1 MEYVVIAFIVGVVL
15 AVIIGVLIRNRKKE
29 GRVSETSKRNSLEIR
44 NESSLQ
50 VDSEM
55 ITNLSEIDET
65 KLVEI
70 KDSKLLARLDNVI
83 PNVAQAVANTGA
95 AKAYKNATEAAGQL
109 YKAII
114 PKGAVLDNSRDMKG
128 AFRASYR
135 EVANR
140 IEGNANLVPVDS
152 KAADGLA
159 KLSSASA
166 VMNVASMV
174 VGQYYMT
181 QINDQ
186 LTSISAGIDK
196 IVDFQQKEYKSK
208 VLALVAGIQKLA
220 IFQVETI
227 ENYELR
233 NRELSH
239 LKNLEHECAEL
250 LGQANLTL
258 QAICGDSD
266 IDYSTYE
273 DKAKEAEQWFRYQQI
288 LVKVMDQI
296 SDLTY
301 ALNLGA
307 ISRKN
312 SCALMGPYAK
322 QANDTLV
329 KLNEWHNRV
338 CKKLEINT
346 DEQRRKRQGIE
357 GFFMSALGAFNDDLN
372 YKKVS
377 DEMIHRIENQTDKEV
392 LNNDSRT
399 DLFQEDVNLIVKDG
413 KVFYLPQTG

>member
-1 MEYVVIAFIVGVVL
+1 M
-15 AVIIGVLIRNRKKE
+15 
-29 GRVSETSKRNSLEIR
+29 
-44 NESSLQ
+44 
-50 VDSEM
+50 
-55 ITNLSEIDET
+55 
-65 KLVEI
+65 
-70 KDSKLLARLDNVI
+70 
-83 PNVAQAVANTGA
+83 
-95 AKAYKNATEAAGQL
+95 
-109 YKAII
+109 
-114 PKGAVLDNSRDMKG
+114 
-128 AFRASYR
+128 
-135 EVANR
+135 
-140 IEGNANLVPVDS
+140 
-152 KAADGLA
+152 
-159 KLSSASA
+159 
-166 VMNVASMV
+166 
-174 VGQYYMT
+174 
-181 QINDQ
+181 
-186 LTSISAGIDK
+186 
-196 IVDFQQKEYKSK
+196 
-208 VLALVAGIQKLA
+208 
-220 IFQVETI
+220 
-227 ENYELR
+227 R

-239 LKNLEHECAEL
+239 LKYLEHECAEI

-273 DKAKEAEQWFRYQQI
+273 DKVKEAEQWFRYQQI
-288 LVKVMDQI
+288 LVKVMEQI

-301 ALNLGA
+301 ALNLGVV
-307 ISRKN
+307 SRKN
-312 SCALMGPYAK
+312 SCALMELYAK

-413 KVFYLPQTG
+413 KVFLFTSDWITAC

>member
-1 MEYVVIAFIVGVVL
+1 M
-15 AVIIGVLIRNRKKE
+15 
-29 GRVSETSKRNSLEIR
+29 RV
-44 NESSLQ
+44 
-50 VDSEM
+50 DFEM

-140 IEGNANLVPVDS
+140 IEGDANLVPVDS

-196 IVDFQQKEYKSK
+196 IVDFQQKKSIK
-208 VLALVAGIQKLA
+208 ARFWLLSRVFKSQLYSKLK
-220 IFQVETI
+220 Q
-227 ENYELR
+227 
-233 NRELSH
+233 
-239 LKNLEHECAEL
+239 LK
-250 LGQANLTL
+250 
-258 QAICGDSD
+258 I
-266 IDYSTYE
+266 
-273 DKAKEAEQWFRYQQI
+273 
-288 LVKVMDQI
+288 
-296 SDLTY
+296 
-301 ALNLGA
+301 
-307 ISRKN
+307 
-312 SCALMGPYAK
+312 
-322 QANDTLV
+322 
-329 KLNEWHNRV
+329 
-338 CKKLEINT
+338 
-346 DEQRRKRQGIE
+346 
-357 GFFMSALGAFNDDLN
+357 MS
-372 YKKVS
+372 
-377 DEMIHRIENQTDKEV
+377 
-392 LNNDSRT
+392 
-399 DLFQEDVNLIVKDG
+399 
-413 KVFYLPQTG
+413 